1 MGQVAQASAVA
12 KACYHCGGS
21 HKERDCRHRD
31 TVCHNCGKKG
41 HLAKVCRSAHQSPPR
56 QTSSRGRGN
65 YRGRVNTKWV
75 DSTECDDSPTPIL
88 AVRGQ
93 QSPPLTVNL
102 RLNGV
107 PVNMEVDTGATVS
120 LMFERSQ
127 RHFFPEA
134 VLERP
139 KVRLTTYTTEA
150 ISVVGTMTVKVEY
163 LNHVGFHTLYVVQGN
178 GPTLLGRDWLQHV
191 RLDWK
196 SLGVAYMH
204 DRPAALPE
212 IVERHADVFNKEL
225 ELMDQFTAKLVV
237 KPGAQPCF
245 CWPRPVP
252 FAQKSDIEWELDRLE
267 ETGVLEKV
275 THNE

>member
-1 MGQVAQASAVA
+1 M
-12 KACYHCGGS
+12 
-21 HKERDCRHRD
+21 
-31 TVCHNCGKKG
+31 CHNCGKKG

-102 RLNGV
+102 RLNCV

-120 LMFERSQ
+120 LMSERSQ
-127 RHFFPEA
+127 QHFFPEA

-139 KVRLTTYTTEA
+139 KVRLTTYITEA

-178 GPTLLGRDWLQHV
+178 GPTCTPGP
-191 RLDWK
+191 RL
-196 SLGVAYMH
+196 ATAC
-204 DRPAALPE
+204 AA
-212 IVERHADVFNKEL
+212 
-225 ELMDQFTAKLVV
+225 
-237 KPGAQPCF
+237 
-245 CWPRPVP
+245 
-252 FAQKSDIEWELDRLE
+252 RLE
-267 ETGVLEKV
+267 EPRCGLRAQQASSTP
-275 THNE
+275 